1 MNITTLTESLD
12 SLKTHITTQRSQR
25 DLLIKQKERYET
37 EISQS
42 KDTLTALDQA
52 ISLIGKYADSRELE
66 VQKRI
71 ETLVTNGLRTVFND
85 DMRFLVVQK
94 AVGNRTEIKFKIE
107 SVYDGQAVETDILS
121 ARGGGVAA
129 VTGFLLRVIMILLT
143 DSSRVLILDEVFS
156 QVSDEFAPNVATLLQ
171 DLAQEYKF
179 QFILV
184 THRSPEIVDVS
195 DRVYQ
200 ASMKN
205 GTTSYKLVE

>member
-42 KDTLTALDQA
+42 KDTLTILDQA
-52 ISLIGKYADSRELE
+52 VSLIGKYADSRELE

-143 DSSRVLILDEVFS
+143 DSSRVLILDEVFA
-156 QVSDEFAPNVATLLQ
+156 QVSSNYTDNIARLLE
-171 DLAQEYKF
+171 DLATEYEF

-184 THRSPEIVDVS
+184 THRMPEIEDVS

-205 GTTSYKLVE
+205 GTTTYERTK